1 SHVPA
6 NSGMAFVVILRL
18 PPEHQSIWASQ
29 LQSEITVPVK
39 QVTRTVKVEPNH
51 LYVLPPLK
59 YIGVRDGHIRL
70 EAESG
75 RGGDSSIDLLFRALA
90 DAYGKN
96 AAAILF
102 PGTGADGTLGLRRIK
117 ENGGFVIVQD
127 PAEAECPGMPRS
139 AMDSPL

>member
-1 SHVPA
+1 MIDQANGSGTEPKRGEFLVVGIGGSTGGVSALRQFFSHVPA

-29 LQSEITVPVK
+29 LQSEITVSVK

-59 YIGVRDGHIRL
+59 YIGIRDGHIRL

-75 RGGDSSIDLLFRALA
+75 RG
-90 DAYGKN
+90 
-96 AAAILF
+96 
-102 PGTGADGTLGLRRIK
+102 
-117 ENGGFVIVQD
+117 
-127 PAEAECPGMPRS
+127 
-139 AMDSPL
+139 